1 MKLTKSQLINLIK
14 EELSTANDEQEVL
27 VPGYGRLRVDQIKRR
42 LQRDLSEM
50 AELAAK
56 GNFRAIGANRL
67 ELLRLFLKTLDRHDA
82 MGD

>member
-1 MKLTKSQLINLIK
+1 MKLTKTQLKRIIK

-50 AELAAK
+50 AEHAAK
-56 GNFRAIGANRL
+56 GNFRAIGANRR

>member
-1 MKLTKSQLINLIK
+1 MKLTKTQLKRIIK

-50 AELAAK
+50 AEHAAK

>member
-50 AELAAK
+50 AEHAAK
-56 GNFRAIGANRL
+56 GNFRAIGSNRL

>member
-50 AELAAK
+50 AEHAAK
-56 GNFRAIGANRL
+56 GNFRAIGSNRL

-82 MGD
+82 LGD